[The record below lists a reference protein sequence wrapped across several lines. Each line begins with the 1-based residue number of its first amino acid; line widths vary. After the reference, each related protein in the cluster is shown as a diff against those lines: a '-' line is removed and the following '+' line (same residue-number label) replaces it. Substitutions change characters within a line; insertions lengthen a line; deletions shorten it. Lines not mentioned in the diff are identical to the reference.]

1 MVRTNFSIKS
11 IKNSISMR
19 YTVTSAP
26 STKKQDTIEEGIRND
41 SEVEVV
47 IQTLRPLCTKS

>member
-1 MVRTNFSIKS
+1 MS
-11 IKNSISMR
+11 
-19 YTVTSAP
+19 YTVTSAS